1 MKRIFNIFISCTL
14 LISLLGG
21 AGVLTSSCTPE
32 DQPGA
37 EQPSGGDDD
46 GGGKDEPSVPGAPA
60 AFSKFISTIS
70 KGETLKIPLQGEWNL
85 LYKGF
90 KAGDKI
96 TISMVNDPSVT
107 FMLSCTKADDTDGAF
122 FTIPTKFIGGM
133 CKVVAEANGRTT
145 TGTCFVQVVDN
156 GEVEKKSGF
165 TTYGRV
171 VDYEGNP
178 ISGVSVSDGVLV
190 TTTDA
195 NGCYYLRSEKKNLFV
210 FISIPKNYR
219 VATDRA
225 VPQFFQ
231 RFTSTRSSIYEMHNF
246 VLAPEEN
253 TRHRVLVWSDTHLA
267 NRTDDRNQF
276 NKFFKPDIEQQI
288 SKAKSE
294 GVKLYAIGLGD
305 LAWDEFWYKNDY
317 SLKNYRADIADFDL
331 TIFSSP
337 GNHDNDPSIADDF
350 LAAAG
355 FRDNLN
361 PLYYSFNIGDIHYI
375 MMDNTLFSNKGANS
389 NTYNVQDYK
398 EGFTDDQMKWLKADL
413 ANVPKGTTI
422 IFGLHIPW
430 TNRSQPNG
438 SFTYA
443 MPATQR
449 SEVESLLSGYT
460 VHFISGHT
468 HTNYT
473 NIINPKMREHNIAG
487 VCGTWW
493 WTGYYSKNKCRLN
506 GDGSPSGY
514 KIFDINASDVK
525 WRFKVMS
532 RNDSYQFRAYDLR
545 NCLITRDLYCPAKSN
560 NKVSDDFFSQYANGW
575 DKTANTSST
584 KKILINLFDYNTDWD
599 LTVTENG
606 TKLSVT
612 RVDAYDPL
620 HTIFFNM
627 GRMNT
632 NSTSMTFPTGKSAHF
647 FEVSTSSTTSTVI
660 IKATDP
666 FGNVYEETM
675 TRPRK
680 LLDMSKEDK
689 W

>member
-1 MKRIFNIFISCTL
+1 MKRIFKIFMSCAL
-14 LISLLGG
+14 LVTFLGG
-21 AGVLTSSCTPE
+21 AGLITSSCTPE
-32 DQPGA
+32 DQPGE
-37 EQPSGGDDD
+37 EQKDPDDSTEEEETPSA
-46 GGGKDEPSVPGAPA
+46 PGTAS
-60 AFSKFISTIS
+60 AFSKFISMIS
-70 KGETLKIPLQGEWNL
+70 KGETIRIPLEGEWNL

-96 TISMVNDPSVT
+96 TITMVNDASVT
-107 FMLSCTKADDTDGAF
+107 FTLECTSADDVAGAV

-133 CKVVAEANGRTT
+133 CKVVAEAGGRTT
-145 TGTCFVQVVDN
+145 TGTCFVEIVDTA
-156 GEVEKKSGF
+156 EVEKKSGY

-171 VDYEGNP
+171 VDYEAKP
-178 ISGVSVSDGVLV
+178 VAGVAVSDGALV
-190 TTTDA
+190 TTTDSE
-195 NGCYYLRSEKKNLFV
+195 GRYYLRSERKNVFV
-210 FISIPKNYR
+210 FISTPKNYR
-219 VATDRA
+219 VAVDRA

-231 RFTSTRSSIYEMHNF
+231 RFKSTRTSTYEKHNF

-253 TRHRVLVWSDTHLA
+253 VKHRVLVWSDTHLA
-267 NRTDDRNQF
+267 NRTDDANQF
-276 NKFFKPDIEQQI
+276 KKFFKPDIEQQI
-288 SKAKSE
+288 AKAKSE

-317 SLKNYRADIADFDL
+317 SLKDYREDISDFDL

-355 FRDNLN
+355 FRENLN

-375 MMDNTLFSNKGANS
+375 MMDNTLFKNSGATSNN
-389 NTYNVQDYK
+389 YNVQDYT

-413 ANVPKGTTI
+413 ATVPEGTTI

-430 TNRSQPNG
+430 TNRSQANG
-438 SFTYA
+438 NFTYA
-443 MPATQR
+443 MPATFRTQ
-449 SEVESLLSGYT
+449 VESLLSKYT

-473 NIINPKMREHNIAG
+473 NIINSKMREHNIAG

-514 KIFDINASDVK
+514 KIFDINGSDVK
-525 WRFKVMS
+525 WNFKALA
-532 RNDSYQFRAYDLR
+532 RDASYQFRAYDLR
-545 NCLITRDLYCPAKSN
+545 NSLITRELYCPADK
-560 NKVSDDFFSQYANGW
+560 NKNVSDAFFSEYANGW
-575 DKTANTSST
+575 DKSTNTTST
-584 KKILINLFDYNTDWD
+584 KKILINLFDYNDNWKI
-599 LTVTENG
+599 TVTENG
-606 TKLSVT
+606 ANLSVS
-612 RVDAYDPL
+612 RVEAYDPL

-627 GRMNT
+627 GRMNS

-647 FEVSTSSTTSTVI
+647 FEVSTSSATSTVI
-660 IKATDP
+660 IKAEDP
-666 FGNVYEETM
+666 FGRVYEETM

-680 LLDMSKEDK
+680 LYDMSKEDK

>member
-1 MKRIFNIFISCTL
+1 M
-14 LISLLGG
+14 
-21 AGVLTSSCTPE
+21 TSSCTPE
-32 DQPGA
+32 DQPGE
-37 EQPSGGDDD
+37 EQKGPDDSTEEEETPSA
-46 GGGKDEPSVPGAPA
+46 PGTAA
-60 AFSKFISTIS
+60 AFSKFISMIS
-70 KGETLKIPLQGEWNL
+70 KGETIRIPLEGEWNL

-96 TISMVNDPSVT
+96 TITMVNDASVT
-107 FMLSCTKADDTDGAF
+107 FTLECTSADDVAGAV

-133 CKVVAEANGRTT
+133 CKVVAEAGGRTT
-145 TGTCFVQVVDN
+145 TGTCFVEIVATA
-156 GEVEKKSGF
+156 EVEKKSGY

-171 VDYEGNP
+171 VDYEAKP
-178 ISGVSVSDGVLV
+178 VAGVAVSDGALV
-190 TTTDA
+190 TTTDSE
-195 NGCYYLRSEKKNLFV
+195 GRYYLRSERKNVFV

-219 VATDRA
+219 VAIDRA

-231 RFTSTRSSIYEMHNF
+231 RFKSTRISTYEQHNF

-253 TRHRVLVWSDTHLA
+253 VKHRVLVWSDTHLA
-267 NRTDDRNQF
+267 NRTDDANQF
-276 NKFFKPDIEQQI
+276 KKFFKPDIEQQI
-288 SKAKSE
+288 AKAKSE

-317 SLKNYRADIADFDL
+317 SLKDYREDISDFDL

-355 FRDNLN
+355 FRENLN

-375 MMDNTLFSNKGANS
+375 MMDNTLFKNSGATSNN
-389 NTYNVQDYK
+389 YNVQDYT

-413 ANVPKGTTI
+413 ATVPEGTTI

-430 TNRSQPNG
+430 TNRSQANG
-438 SFTYA
+438 NFTYA
-443 MPATQR
+443 MPATFRAQ
-449 SEVESLLSGYT
+449 VESLLSKYT

-473 NIINPKMREHNIAG
+473 NIINSKMREHNIAG

-514 KIFDINASDVK
+514 KIFDINGSDVK
-525 WRFKVMS
+525 WNFKALA
-532 RNDSYQFRAYDLR
+532 RDASYQFRAYDLR
-545 NCLITRDLYCPAKSN
+545 NSLITRELYCPADK
-560 NKVSDDFFSQYANGW
+560 NKNVSDAFFSEYANGW
-575 DKTANTSST
+575 DKSTNTTST
-584 KKILINLFDYNTDWD
+584 KKILINLFDYNDNWKI
-599 LTVTENG
+599 TVTENG
-606 TKLSVT
+606 ANLSVS
-612 RVDAYDPL
+612 RVEAYDPL

-627 GRMNT
+627 GRMNS
-632 NSTSMTFPTGKSAHF
+632 NSTSMTFPTGKSANF
-647 FEVSTSSTTSTVI
+647 FEVSTSSATSTVI
-660 IKATDP
+660 IKAEDP
-666 FGNVYEETM
+666 FGRVYEETM

-680 LLDMSKEDK
+680 LYDMSKEDK

>member
-1 MKRIFNIFISCTL
+1 M
-14 LISLLGG
+14 
-21 AGVLTSSCTPE
+21 TSSCTPE
-32 DQPGA
+32 DQPGE
-37 EQPSGGDDD
+37 EQKGPDGSTEEEETPSA
-46 GGGKDEPSVPGAPA
+46 PGTAA
-60 AFSKFISTIS
+60 AFSKFISMIS
-70 KGETLKIPLQGEWNL
+70 KGETIQIPLEGEWNL

-96 TISMVNDPSVT
+96 TITMVNDASVT
-107 FMLSCTKADDTDGAF
+107 FTLECTSADDVAGAV

-133 CKVVAEANGRTT
+133 CKVVAEAGGRTT
-145 TGTCFVQVVDN
+145 TGTCFVEIVDTA
-156 GEVEKKSGF
+156 EVEKKSGY

-171 VDYEGNP
+171 VDYEAKP
-178 ISGVSVSDGVLV
+178 VAGVAVSDGALV
-190 TTTDA
+190 TTTDSE
-195 NGCYYLRSEKKNLFV
+195 GRYYLRSERKNVFV

-219 VATDRA
+219 VAIDRA

-231 RFTSTRSSIYEMHNF
+231 RFKSTRTSTYEQHNF

-253 TRHRVLVWSDTHLA
+253 VKHRVLVWSDTHLA
-267 NRTDDRNQF
+267 NRTDDANQF
-276 NKFFKPDIEQQI
+276 KKFFKPDIEQQI
-288 SKAKSE
+288 AKAKSE

-317 SLKNYRADIADFDL
+317 SLKDYREDISDFDL

-355 FRDNLN
+355 FRENLN

-375 MMDNTLFSNKGANS
+375 MMDNTLFKNSGATSNN
-389 NTYNVQDYK
+389 YNVQDYT

-413 ANVPKGTTI
+413 ATVPEGTTI

-430 TNRSQPNG
+430 TNRSQVNG
-438 SFTYA
+438 NFTYA
-443 MPATQR
+443 MPATFRTQ
-449 SEVESLLSGYT
+449 VESLLSKYT

-473 NIINPKMREHNIAG
+473 NIINSKMREHNIAG

-514 KIFDINASDVK
+514 KIFDINGSDVK
-525 WRFKVMS
+525 WNFKALA
-532 RNDSYQFRAYDLR
+532 RDASYQFRAYDLR
-545 NCLITRDLYCPAKSN
+545 NSLITRELYCPA
-560 NKVSDDFFSQYANGW
+560 NKNTNVSDAFFSQYANGW
-575 DKTANTSST
+575 DKSVNTTST
-584 KKILINLFDYNTDWD
+584 KKILINLFDYNDNWKI
-599 LTVTENG
+599 TVTENG
-606 TKLSVT
+606 ANLSVS
-612 RVDAYDPL
+612 RVEAYDPL

-627 GRMNT
+627 GRMNS

-647 FEVSTSSTTSTVI
+647 FEVSTSSATSTVI
-660 IKATDP
+660 IKAEDP
-666 FGNVYEETM
+666 FGRVYEETM

-680 LLDMSKEDK
+680 LYDMSKEDK

>member
-1 MKRIFNIFISCTL
+1 MKRIFKTFISLTL
-14 LISLLGG
+14 LIFFLGG
-21 AGVLTSSCTPE
+21 AGLLSSCTPE
-32 DQPGA
+32 DQPGE
-37 EQPSGGDDD
+37 EQKDPDD
-46 GGGKDEPSVPGAPA
+46 GTEEEEAPSAPGTVA
-60 AFSKFISTIS
+60 AFSKFISLIS
-70 KGETLKIPLQGEWNL
+70 KGETIQIPLEGDWNL

-90 KAGDKI
+90 KVGDKI
-96 TISMVNDPSVT
+96 TITMVNDASVT
-107 FMLSCTKADDTDGAF
+107 FTLECTSADDVAGAV

-133 CKVVAEANGRTT
+133 CKVVAEAGGRTT
-145 TGTCFVQVVDN
+145 TGTCFVEIVDN
-156 GEVEKKSGF
+156 AEVERKSGY

-171 VDYEGNP
+171 VDYEAKP
-178 ISGVSVSDGVLV
+178 VAGVAVSDGVLV

-195 NGCYYLRSEKKNLFV
+195 EGRYYLRSERKNVFV

-219 VATDRA
+219 VAIDRA

-231 RFTSTRSSIYEMHNF
+231 RFKSTRTSTYEQHNF

-267 NRTDDRNQF
+267 NRTDDANQF
-276 NKFFKPDIEQQI
+276 KKFFKPDIEQQI
-288 SKAKSE
+288 AKAKSE
-294 GVKLYAIGLGD
+294 GVKLYAVGLGD
-305 LAWDEFWYKNDY
+305 LAWDEYWYKNDY
-317 SLKNYRADIADFDL
+317 SLKDYREDISDFDL

-375 MMDNTLFSNKGANS
+375 MMDNTLFKNSGASSNS
-389 NTYNVQDYK
+389 YNVQDYT

-413 ANVPKGTTI
+413 ATVPEGTTI

-430 TNRSQPNG
+430 TNRSQANG
-438 SFTYA
+438 NFTYA
-443 MPATQR
+443 MPATFRTQ
-449 SEVESLLSGYT
+449 VESMLSKYT

-473 NIINPKMREHNIAG
+473 NIINSKMMEHNIAG

-514 KIFDINASDVK
+514 KVFDINGSDVK
-525 WRFKVMS
+525 WQFKVMS
-532 RNDSYQFRAYDLR
+532 RDESYQFRAYDLR
-545 NCLITRDLYCPAKSN
+545 NCLITRDLYCPAATDS
-560 NKVSDDFFSQYANGW
+560 KVTDDFFSQYANGW
-575 DKTANTSST
+575 DKSANTSST
-584 KKILINLFDYNTDWD
+584 RKILINLFDYNSDWD

-606 TKLSVT
+606 TNLSVT
-612 RVDAYDPL
+612 RVEAYDPL
-620 HTIFFNM
+620 HTVFFNM

-647 FEVSTSSTTSTVI
+647 FEVSTSSATSTVM
-660 IKATDP
+660 IKAVDP
-666 FGNVYEETM
+666 FGRVYEETM

-680 LLDMSKEDK
+680 LIDMSKEDK

>member
-1 MKRIFNIFISCTL
+1 MKRIFKIFMSCAL
-14 LISLLGG
+14 LVTFLGG
-21 AGVLTSSCTPE
+21 AGLITSSCTPE
-32 DQPGA
+32 DQPGE
-37 EQPSGGDDD
+37 EQKGPDDSTEEEGTPSA
-46 GGGKDEPSVPGAPA
+46 PGTAA
-60 AFSKFISTIS
+60 AFSKFISMIS
-70 KGETLKIPLQGEWNL
+70 KGETIQIPLEGEWNL

-96 TISMVNDPSVT
+96 TITMVNDASVT
-107 FMLSCTKADDTDGAF
+107 FTLECTSADDVAGAV

-133 CKVVAEANGRTT
+133 CKVVAEAGGRTT
-145 TGTCFVQVVDN
+145 TGTCFVEIVDTA
-156 GEVEKKSGF
+156 EVEKKSGY

-171 VDYEGNP
+171 VDYEAKP
-178 ISGVSVSDGVLV
+178 VAGVAVSDGALV
-190 TTTDA
+190 TTTDSE
-195 NGCYYLRSEKKNLFV
+195 GRYYLRSERKNVFV

-219 VATDRA
+219 VAIDRA

-231 RFTSTRSSIYEMHNF
+231 RFKSTRTSTYEQHNF

-253 TRHRVLVWSDTHLA
+253 VKHRVLVWSDTHLA
-267 NRTDDRNQF
+267 NRTDDANQF
-276 NKFFKPDIEQQI
+276 KKFFKPDIEQQI
-288 SKAKSE
+288 AKAKSE

-305 LAWDEFWYKNDY
+305 LAWDEYWYKNDY
-317 SLKNYRADIADFDL
+317 SLKDYREDISDFDL

-355 FRDNLN
+355 FRENLN

-375 MMDNTLFSNKGANS
+375 MMDNTLFKNSGATSNN
-389 NTYNVQDYK
+389 YNVQDYT
-398 EGFTDDQMKWLKADL
+398 EGFTDDQMKWLKGDL
-413 ANVPKGTTI
+413 ATVPEGTTI

-430 TNRSQPNG
+430 TNRSQSTG
-438 SFTYA
+438 KFTYA
-443 MPATQR
+443 MPATYR
-449 SEVESLLSGYT
+449 SEVESLLSKFT

-473 NIINPKMREHNIAG
+473 NIMNSKMMEHNIAG

-514 KIFDINASDVK
+514 KIFDINGSDVK
-525 WRFKVMS
+525 WNFKALA
-532 RNDSYQFRAYDLR
+532 RDASYQFRAYDLR
-545 NCLITRDLYCPAKSN
+545 NSLITRELYCPA
-560 NKVSDDFFSQYANGW
+560 NKNTNVSDAFFSQYANGW
-575 DKTANTSST
+575 DKSANTSST
-584 KKILINLFDYNTDWD
+584 RKILINLFDYNDNWKI
-599 LTVTENG
+599 TVTENG
-606 TKLSVT
+606 ANLSVS
-612 RVDAYDPL
+612 RVEAYDPL

-627 GRMNT
+627 GRMNS

-647 FEVSTSSTTSTVI
+647 FEVSTSSATSTVI
-660 IKATDP
+660 IKAEDP
-666 FGNVYEETM
+666 FGRVYEETM

-680 LLDMSKEDK
+680 LYDMSKEDK

>member
-1 MKRIFNIFISCTL
+1 M
-14 LISLLGG
+14 
-21 AGVLTSSCTPE
+21 TSSCTPE
-32 DQPGA
+32 DQPGE
-37 EQPSGGDDD
+37 EQKGPDESTEEETPSA
-46 GGGKDEPSVPGAPA
+46 PGTAA
-60 AFSKFISTIS
+60 AFSKFISMIS
-70 KGETLKIPLQGEWNL
+70 KGETIRIPLEGEWNL

-96 TISMVNDPSVT
+96 TITMVNDASVT
-107 FMLSCTKADDTDGAF
+107 FTLECTSADDVAGAV

-133 CKVVAEANGRTT
+133 CKVVAEAGGRTT
-145 TGTCFVQVVDN
+145 TGTCFVEIVDTA
-156 GEVEKKSGF
+156 EVEKKSGY

-171 VDYEGNP
+171 VDYEAKP
-178 ISGVSVSDGVLV
+178 VAGVAVSDGALV
-190 TTTDA
+190 TTTDSE
-195 NGCYYLRSEKKNLFV
+195 GRYYLRSERKNVFV

-219 VATDRA
+219 VAIDRA

-231 RFTSTRSSIYEMHNF
+231 RFKSTRISTYEQHNF

-253 TRHRVLVWSDTHLA
+253 VKHRVLVWSDTHLA
-267 NRTDDRNQF
+267 NRTDDANQF
-276 NKFFKPDIEQQI
+276 KKFFKPDIEQQI
-288 SKAKSE
+288 AKAKSE

-317 SLKNYRADIADFDL
+317 SLKDYREDISDFDL

-355 FRDNLN
+355 FRENLN

-375 MMDNTLFSNKGANS
+375 MMDNTLFKNSGATSNN
-389 NTYNVQDYK
+389 YNVQDYT

-413 ANVPKGTTI
+413 ATVPEGTTI

-430 TNRSQPNG
+430 TNRSQANG
-438 SFTYA
+438 NFTYA
-443 MPATQR
+443 MPATFRTQ
-449 SEVESLLSGYT
+449 VESLLSKYT

-473 NIINPKMREHNIAG
+473 NIINSKMREHNIAG

-514 KIFDINASDVK
+514 KIFDINGSDVK
-525 WRFKVMS
+525 WNFKALA
-532 RNDSYQFRAYDLR
+532 RDASYQFRAYDLR
-545 NCLITRDLYCPAKSN
+545 NSLITRELYCPADK
-560 NKVSDDFFSQYANGW
+560 NKNVSDAFFSEYANGW
-575 DKTANTSST
+575 DKSTNTTST
-584 KKILINLFDYNTDWD
+584 KKILINLFDYNDNWKI
-599 LTVTENG
+599 TVTENG
-606 TKLSVT
+606 ANLSVS
-612 RVDAYDPL
+612 RVEAYDPL

-627 GRMNT
+627 GRMNS

-647 FEVSTSSTTSTVI
+647 FEVSTSSATSTVI
-660 IKATDP
+660 IKAEDP
-666 FGNVYEETM
+666 FGRVYEETM

-680 LLDMSKEDK
+680 LYDMSKEDK

>member
-1 MKRIFNIFISCTL
+1 M
-14 LISLLGG
+14 
-21 AGVLTSSCTPE
+21 TSSCTPE
-32 DQPGA
+32 DQPGE
-37 EQPSGGDDD
+37 EQKGPDGSTEEEETPSA
-46 GGGKDEPSVPGAPA
+46 PGTAA
-60 AFSKFISTIS
+60 AFSKFISMIS
-70 KGETLKIPLQGEWNL
+70 KGETIQIPLEGEWNL

-96 TISMVNDPSVT
+96 TITMVNDASVT
-107 FMLSCTKADDTDGAF
+107 FTLECTSADDVAGAV

-133 CKVVAEANGRTT
+133 CKVVAEAGGRTT
-145 TGTCFVQVVDN
+145 TGTCFVEIVDTA
-156 GEVEKKSGF
+156 EVEKKSGY

-171 VDYEGNP
+171 VDYEAKP
-178 ISGVSVSDGVLV
+178 VAGVAVSDGALV
-190 TTTDA
+190 TTTDSE
-195 NGCYYLRSEKKNLFV
+195 GRYYLRSERKNVFV

-219 VATDRA
+219 VAIDRA

-231 RFTSTRSSIYEMHNF
+231 RFKSTRTSTYEQHNF

-253 TRHRVLVWSDTHLA
+253 VKHRVLVWSDTHLA
-267 NRTDDRNQF
+267 NRTDDANQF
-276 NKFFKPDIEQQI
+276 KKFFKPDIEQQI
-288 SKAKSE
+288 AKAKSE

-317 SLKNYRADIADFDL
+317 SLKDYREDISDFDL

-355 FRDNLN
+355 FRENLN

-375 MMDNTLFSNKGANS
+375 MMDNTLFKNSGATSNN
-389 NTYNVQDYK
+389 YNVQDYT
-398 EGFTDDQMKWLKADL
+398 EGFTDDQMKWLKGDL
-413 ANVPKGTTI
+413 ATVPEGTTI

-430 TNRSQPNG
+430 TNRSQSTG
-438 SFTYA
+438 KFTYA
-443 MPATQR
+443 MPATYR
-449 SEVESLLSGYT
+449 SEVESLLSKFT

-473 NIINPKMREHNIAG
+473 NIINSKMREHNIAG

-514 KIFDINASDVK
+514 KIFDIDGSDVK
-525 WRFKVMS
+525 WNFKALA
-532 RNDSYQFRAYDLR
+532 RDASYQFRAYDLR
-545 NCLITRDLYCPAKSN
+545 NSLITRELYCPA
-560 NKVSDDFFSQYANGW
+560 NKNTNVSDAFFSQYANGW
-575 DKTANTSST
+575 DKSVNTTST
-584 KKILINLFDYNTDWD
+584 KKILINLFDYNDNWKI
-599 LTVTENG
+599 TVTENG
-606 TKLSVT
+606 ANLSVS
-612 RVDAYDPL
+612 RVEAYDPL

-627 GRMNT
+627 GRMNS

-647 FEVSTSSTTSTVI
+647 FEVSTSSATSTVI
-660 IKATDP
+660 IKAEDP
-666 FGNVYEETM
+666 FGRVYEETM

-680 LLDMSKEDK
+680 LYDMSKEDK

>member
-1 MKRIFNIFISCTL
+1 MKRIFKIFMSCAL
-14 LISLLGG
+14 LVTLLGG
-21 AGVLTSSCTPE
+21 AGLITSSCTPE
-32 DQPGA
+32 DQPGE
-37 EQPSGGDDD
+37 EQKGPDGSTEEEETPSA
-46 GGGKDEPSVPGAPA
+46 PGTAA
-60 AFSKFISTIS
+60 AFSKFISMIS
-70 KGETLKIPLQGEWNL
+70 KGETIQIPLEGEWNL

-96 TISMVNDPSVT
+96 TITMVNDASVT
-107 FMLSCTKADDTDGAF
+107 FTLECTSADDVAGAV

-133 CKVVAEANGRTT
+133 CQVVAEAGGRTT
-145 TGTCFVQVVDN
+145 TGTCFVEIVDTA
-156 GEVEKKSGF
+156 EVEKKSGY

-171 VDYEGNP
+171 VDYEAKP
-178 ISGVSVSDGVLV
+178 VAGVAVSDGALV
-190 TTTDA
+190 TTTDSE
-195 NGCYYLRSEKKNLFV
+195 GRYYLRSERKNVFV

-219 VATDRA
+219 VAIDRA

-231 RFTSTRSSIYEMHNF
+231 RFKSTRISTYEQHNF

-253 TRHRVLVWSDTHLA
+253 VKHRVLVWSDTHLA
-267 NRTDDRNQF
+267 NRTDDANQF
-276 NKFFKPDIEQQI
+276 KKFFKPDIEQQI
-288 SKAKSE
+288 AKAKSE

-317 SLKNYRADIADFDL
+317 SLKDYREDISDFDL

-355 FRDNLN
+355 FRENLN

-375 MMDNTLFSNKGANS
+375 MMDNTLFKNSGATSNN
-389 NTYNVQDYK
+389 YNVQDYT
-398 EGFTDDQMKWLKADL
+398 EGFTDDQMKWLKGDL
-413 ANVPKGTTI
+413 ATVPEGTTI

-430 TNRSQPNG
+430 TNRSQSTG
-438 SFTYA
+438 KFTYA
-443 MPATQR
+443 MPATYR
-449 SEVESLLSGYT
+449 SEVESLLSKFT

-473 NIINPKMREHNIAG
+473 NIINSKMREHNIAG

-514 KIFDINASDVK
+514 KIFDINGSDVK
-525 WRFKVMS
+525 WNFKALA
-532 RNDSYQFRAYDLR
+532 RDASYQFRAYDLR
-545 NCLITRDLYCPAKSN
+545 NSLITRELYCPA
-560 NKVSDDFFSQYANGW
+560 NKNTNVSDAFFSQYANGW
-575 DKTANTSST
+575 DKSVNTTST
-584 KKILINLFDYNTDWD
+584 KKILINLFDYNDNWKI
-599 LTVTENG
+599 TVTENG
-606 TKLSVT
+606 ANLSVS
-612 RVDAYDPL
+612 RVEAYDPL

-627 GRMNT
+627 GRMNS

-647 FEVSTSSTTSTVI
+647 FEVSTSSATSTVI
-660 IKATDP
+660 IKAEDP
-666 FGNVYEETM
+666 FGRVYEETM

-680 LLDMSKEDK
+680 LYDMSKEDK

>member
-1 MKRIFNIFISCTL
+1 MSCAL
-14 LISLLGG
+14 LVTLLGG
-21 AGVLTSSCTPE
+21 AGLITSSCTPE
-32 DQPGA
+32 DQPGE
-37 EQPSGGDDD
+37 EQKGPDDSTEEEETPSA
-46 GGGKDEPSVPGAPA
+46 PGTAA
-60 AFSKFISTIS
+60 AFSKFISMIS
-70 KGETLKIPLQGEWNL
+70 KGETIQIPLEGEWNL

-96 TISMVNDPSVT
+96 TITMVNDASVT
-107 FMLSCTKADDTDGAF
+107 FTLECTSADDVAGAV

-133 CKVVAEANGRTT
+133 CKVVAEAGGRTT
-145 TGTCFVQVVDN
+145 TGTCFVEIVDTA
-156 GEVEKKSGF
+156 EVEKKSGY

-171 VDYEGNP
+171 VDYEAKP
-178 ISGVSVSDGVLV
+178 VAGVAVSDGALV
-190 TTTDA
+190 TTTDSE
-195 NGCYYLRSEKKNLFV
+195 GRYYLRSERKNVFV

-219 VATDRA
+219 VAIDRA

-231 RFTSTRSSIYEMHNF
+231 RFKSTRISTYEQHNF

-253 TRHRVLVWSDTHLA
+253 VKHRVLVWSDTHLA
-267 NRTDDRNQF
+267 NRTDDANQF
-276 NKFFKPDIEQQI
+276 KKFFKPDIEQQI
-288 SKAKSE
+288 AKAKSE

-317 SLKNYRADIADFDL
+317 SLKDYREDISDFDL

-355 FRDNLN
+355 FRENLN

-375 MMDNTLFSNKGANS
+375 MMDNTLFKNSGATSNN
-389 NTYNVQDYK
+389 YNVQDYT

-413 ANVPKGTTI
+413 ATVPEGTTI

-430 TNRSQPNG
+430 TNRSQANG
-438 SFTYA
+438 NFTYA
-443 MPATQR
+443 MPATFRAQ
-449 SEVESLLSGYT
+449 VESLLSKYT

-473 NIINPKMREHNIAG
+473 NIINSKMREHNIAG

-514 KIFDINASDVK
+514 KIFDINGSDVK
-525 WRFKVMS
+525 WNFKALA
-532 RNDSYQFRAYDLR
+532 RDASYQFRAYDLR
-545 NCLITRDLYCPAKSN
+545 NSLITRELYCPADK
-560 NKVSDDFFSQYANGW
+560 NKNVSDAFFSEYANGW
-575 DKTANTSST
+575 DKSTNTTST
-584 KKILINLFDYNTDWD
+584 KKILINLFDYNDNWKI
-599 LTVTENG
+599 TVTENG
-606 TKLSVT
+606 ANLSVS
-612 RVDAYDPL
+612 RVEAYDPL

-627 GRMNT
+627 GRMNS

-647 FEVSTSSTTSTVI
+647 FEVSTSSATSTVI
-660 IKATDP
+660 IKAEDP
-666 FGNVYEETM
+666 FGRVYEETM

-680 LLDMSKEDK
+680 LYDMSKEDK

>member
-1 MKRIFNIFISCTL
+1 MKRIFKIFMSCAL
-14 LISLLGG
+14 LVTLLGG
-21 AGVLTSSCTPE
+21 AGLITSSCTPE
-32 DQPGA
+32 DQPGE
-37 EQPSGGDDD
+37 EQKGPDGSTEEEETPSA
-46 GGGKDEPSVPGAPA
+46 PGTAA
-60 AFSKFISTIS
+60 AFSKFISMIS
-70 KGETLKIPLQGEWNL
+70 KGETIQIPLEGEWNL

-96 TISMVNDPSVT
+96 TITMVNDASVT
-107 FMLSCTKADDTDGAF
+107 FTLECTSADDVAGAV

-133 CKVVAEANGRTT
+133 CKVVAEAGGRTT
-145 TGTCFVQVVDN
+145 TGTCFVEIVDTA
-156 GEVEKKSGF
+156 EVEKKSGY

-171 VDYEGNP
+171 VDYEAKP
-178 ISGVSVSDGVLV
+178 VAGVAVSDGALV
-190 TTTDA
+190 TTTDSE
-195 NGCYYLRSEKKNLFV
+195 GRYYLRSERKNVFV

-219 VATDRA
+219 VAIDRA

-231 RFTSTRSSIYEMHNF
+231 RFKSTRTSTYEQHNF

-253 TRHRVLVWSDTHLA
+253 VKHRVLVWSDTHLA
-267 NRTDDRNQF
+267 NRTDDANQF
-276 NKFFKPDIEQQI
+276 KKFFKPDIEQQI
-288 SKAKSE
+288 AKAKSE

-317 SLKNYRADIADFDL
+317 SLKDYREDISDFDL

-355 FRDNLN
+355 FRENLN

-375 MMDNTLFSNKGANS
+375 MMDNTLFKNSGATSNN
-389 NTYNVQDYK
+389 YNVQDYT
-398 EGFTDDQMKWLKADL
+398 EGFTDDQMKWLKGDL
-413 ANVPKGTTI
+413 ATVPEGTTI

-430 TNRSQPNG
+430 TNRSQSTG
-438 SFTYA
+438 KFTYA
-443 MPATQR
+443 MPATYR
-449 SEVESLLSGYT
+449 SEVESLLSKFT

-473 NIINPKMREHNIAG
+473 NIINSKMREHNIAG

-514 KIFDINASDVK
+514 KIFDIDGSDVK
-525 WRFKVMS
+525 WNFKALA
-532 RNDSYQFRAYDLR
+532 RDASYQFRAYDLR
-545 NCLITRDLYCPAKSN
+545 NSLITRELYCPA
-560 NKVSDDFFSQYANGW
+560 NKNTNVSDAFFSQYANGW
-575 DKTANTSST
+575 DKSVNTTST
-584 KKILINLFDYNTDWD
+584 KKILINLFDYNDNWKI
-599 LTVTENG
+599 TVTENG
-606 TKLSVT
+606 ANLSVS
-612 RVDAYDPL
+612 RVEAYDPL

-627 GRMNT
+627 GRMNS

-647 FEVSTSSTTSTVI
+647 FEVSTSSATSTVI
-660 IKATDP
+660 IKAEDP
-666 FGNVYEETM
+666 FGRVYEETM

-680 LLDMSKEDK
+680 LYDMSKEDK

>member
-1 MKRIFNIFISCTL
+1 MTTSCTL
-14 LISLLGG
+14 EDKPGDEQ
-21 AGVLTSSCTPE
+21 TDDQDNTDTDETPS
-32 DQPGA
+32 A
-37 EQPSGGDDD
+37 
-46 GGGKDEPSVPGAPA
+46 PGAPA
-60 AFSKFISTIS
+60 AFSKFISVIS
-70 KGETLKIPLQGEWNL
+70 KGEKLQIPLEGEWNL
-85 LYKGF
+85 FYKGF

-96 TISMVNDPSVT
+96 TITMVNDASAT
-107 FMLSCTKADDTDGAF
+107 FTLECTSADDVAGAV

-133 CKVVAEANGRTT
+133 CKVVAEAGGRTT
-145 TGTCFVQVVDN
+145 TGTCFVEIVDTA
-156 GEVEKKSGF
+156 EVEKKSGY

-171 VDYEGNP
+171 VDYEAKP
-178 ISGVSVSDGVLV
+178 VAGVAVSDGALV
-190 TTTDA
+190 TTTDSE
-195 NGCYYLRSEKKNLFV
+195 GRYYLRSERKNVFV

-219 VATDRA
+219 VAIDRA

-231 RFTSTRSSIYEMHNF
+231 RFKSTRTSTYEQHNF

-253 TRHRVLVWSDTHLA
+253 VKHRVLVWSDTHLA
-267 NRTDDRNQF
+267 NRTDDANQF
-276 NKFFKPDIEQQI
+276 KKFFKPDIEQQI
-288 SKAKSE
+288 AKAKSE

-317 SLKNYRADIADFDL
+317 SLKDYREDISDFDL

-355 FRDNLN
+355 FRENLN

-375 MMDNTLFSNKGANS
+375 MMDNTLFKNSGATSNN
-389 NTYNVQDYK
+389 YNVQDYT
-398 EGFTDDQMKWLKADL
+398 EGFTDDQMKWLKGDL
-413 ANVPKGTTI
+413 ATVPEGTTI

-430 TNRSQPNG
+430 TNRSQSTG
-438 SFTYA
+438 KFTYA
-443 MPATQR
+443 MPATYR
-449 SEVESLLSGYT
+449 SEVESLLSKFT

-473 NIINPKMREHNIAG
+473 NIINSKMREHNIAG

-514 KIFDINASDVK
+514 KIFDIDGSDVK
-525 WRFKVMS
+525 WNFKALA
-532 RNDSYQFRAYDLR
+532 RDASYQFRAYDLR
-545 NCLITRDLYCPAKSN
+545 NSLITRELYCPA
-560 NKVSDDFFSQYANGW
+560 NKNTNVSDAFFSQYANGW
-575 DKTANTSST
+575 DKSVNTTST
-584 KKILINLFDYNTDWD
+584 KKILINLFDYNDNWKI
-599 LTVTENG
+599 TVTENG
-606 TKLSVT
+606 ANLSVS
-612 RVDAYDPL
+612 RVEAYDPL

-627 GRMNT
+627 GRMNS

-647 FEVSTSSTTSTVI
+647 FEVSTSSATSTVI
-660 IKATDP
+660 IKAEDP
-666 FGNVYEETM
+666 FGRVYEETM

-680 LLDMSKEDK
+680 LYDMSKEDK

>member
-1 MKRIFNIFISCTL
+1 MSCAL
-14 LISLLGG
+14 LVTLLGG
-21 AGVLTSSCTPE
+21 AGLVTSSCTPE
-32 DQPGA
+32 DQPGE
-37 EQPSGGDDD
+37 EQKDPDDSTEEEETPSA
-46 GGGKDEPSVPGAPA
+46 PGTAS
-60 AFSKFISTIS
+60 AFSKFISMIS
-70 KGETLKIPLQGEWNL
+70 KGETIQIPLEGEWNL

-96 TISMVNDPSVT
+96 TITMVNDASVT
-107 FMLSCTKADDTDGAF
+107 FTLECTSADDVAGAV

-133 CKVVAEANGRTT
+133 CKVVAEAGGRTT
-145 TGTCFVQVVDN
+145 TGTCFVEIVDTA
-156 GEVEKKSGF
+156 EVEKKSGY

-171 VDYEGNP
+171 VDYEAKP
-178 ISGVSVSDGVLV
+178 VAGVAVSDGALV
-190 TTTDA
+190 TTTDSE
-195 NGCYYLRSEKKNLFV
+195 GRYYLRSERKNVFV

-219 VATDRA
+219 VAIDRA

-231 RFTSTRSSIYEMHNF
+231 RFKSTRISTYEQHNF

-253 TRHRVLVWSDTHLA
+253 VKHRVLVWSDTHLA
-267 NRTDDRNQF
+267 NRTDDANQF
-276 NKFFKPDIEQQI
+276 KKFFKPDIEQQI
-288 SKAKSE
+288 AKAKSE

-317 SLKNYRADIADFDL
+317 SLKDYREDISDFDL

-355 FRDNLN
+355 FRENLN

-375 MMDNTLFSNKGANS
+375 MMDNTLFKNSGATSNN
-389 NTYNVQDYK
+389 YNVQDYT

-413 ANVPKGTTI
+413 ATVPEGTTI

-430 TNRSQPNG
+430 TNRSQANG
-438 SFTYA
+438 NFTYA
-443 MPATQR
+443 MPATFRAQ
-449 SEVESLLSGYT
+449 VESLLSKYT

-473 NIINPKMREHNIAG
+473 NIINSKMREHNIAG

-514 KIFDINASDVK
+514 KIFDINGSDVK
-525 WRFKVMS
+525 WNFKALA
-532 RNDSYQFRAYDLR
+532 RDASYQFRAYDLR
-545 NCLITRDLYCPAKSN
+545 NSLITRELYCPADK
-560 NKVSDDFFSQYANGW
+560 NKNVSDAFFSEYANGW
-575 DKTANTSST
+575 DKSTNTTST
-584 KKILINLFDYNTDWD
+584 KKILINLFDYNDNWKI
-599 LTVTENG
+599 TVTENG
-606 TKLSVT
+606 ANLSVS
-612 RVDAYDPL
+612 RVEAYDPL

-627 GRMNT
+627 GRMNS

-647 FEVSTSSTTSTVI
+647 FEVSTSSATSTVI
-660 IKATDP
+660 IKAEDP
-666 FGNVYEETM
+666 FGRVYEETM

-680 LLDMSKEDK
+680 IYDMSKEDK

>member
-1 MKRIFNIFISCTL
+1 M
-14 LISLLGG
+14 
-21 AGVLTSSCTPE
+21 TSSCTPE
-32 DQPGA
+32 DQPGE
-37 EQPSGGDDD
+37 EQKGPDDSTEEEETPSA
-46 GGGKDEPSVPGAPA
+46 PGTAA
-60 AFSKFISTIS
+60 AFSKFISMIS
-70 KGETLKIPLQGEWNL
+70 KGETIQIPLEGEWNL

-96 TISMVNDPSVT
+96 TITMVNDASVT
-107 FMLSCTKADDTDGAF
+107 FTLECTSADDVAGAV

-133 CKVVAEANGRTT
+133 CKVVAEAGGRTT
-145 TGTCFVQVVDN
+145 TGTCFVEIVDTA
-156 GEVEKKSGF
+156 EVEKKSGY

-171 VDYEGNP
+171 VDYEAKP
-178 ISGVSVSDGVLV
+178 VAGVAVSDGALV
-190 TTTDA
+190 TTTDSE
-195 NGCYYLRSEKKNLFV
+195 GRYYLRSERKNVFV

-219 VATDRA
+219 VAIDRA

-231 RFTSTRSSIYEMHNF
+231 RFKSTRISTYEQHNF

-253 TRHRVLVWSDTHLA
+253 VKHRVLVWSDTHLA
-267 NRTDDRNQF
+267 NRTDDANQF
-276 NKFFKPDIEQQI
+276 KKFFKPDIEQQI
-288 SKAKSE
+288 AKAKSE

-317 SLKNYRADIADFDL
+317 SLKDYREDISDFDL

-355 FRDNLN
+355 FRENLN

-375 MMDNTLFSNKGANS
+375 MMDNTLFKNSGATSNN
-389 NTYNVQDYK
+389 YNVQDYT

-413 ANVPKGTTI
+413 ATVPEGTTI

-430 TNRSQPNG
+430 TNRSQANG
-438 SFTYA
+438 NFTYA
-443 MPATQR
+443 MPATFRTQ
-449 SEVESLLSGYT
+449 VESLLSKYT

-473 NIINPKMREHNIAG
+473 NIINSKMREHNIAG

-514 KIFDINASDVK
+514 KIFDINGSDVK
-525 WRFKVMS
+525 WNFKALA
-532 RNDSYQFRAYDLR
+532 RDASYQFRAYDLR
-545 NCLITRDLYCPAKSN
+545 NSLITRELYCPADK
-560 NKVSDDFFSQYANGW
+560 NKNVSDAFFSEYANGW
-575 DKTANTSST
+575 DKSTNTTST
-584 KKILINLFDYNTDWD
+584 KKILINLFDYNDNWKI
-599 LTVTENG
+599 TVTENG
-606 TKLSVT
+606 ANLSVS
-612 RVDAYDPL
+612 RVEAYDPL

-627 GRMNT
+627 GRMNS

-647 FEVSTSSTTSTVI
+647 FEVSTSSATSTVI
-660 IKATDP
+660 IKAEDP
-666 FGNVYEETM
+666 FGRVYEETM

-680 LLDMSKEDK
+680 LYDMSKEDK

>member
-1 MKRIFNIFISCTL
+1 MKRIFKIFMSCAL
-14 LISLLGG
+14 LVTFLGG
-21 AGVLTSSCTPE
+21 AGLITSSCTPE
-32 DQPGA
+32 DQPGE
-37 EQPSGGDDD
+37 EQKGPDDSTEEEETPSA
-46 GGGKDEPSVPGAPA
+46 PGTA
-60 AFSKFISTIS
+60 AVFSKFISMIS
-70 KGETLKIPLQGEWNL
+70 KGETIQIPLEGEWNL

-96 TISMVNDPSVT
+96 TITMVNDASVT
-107 FMLSCTKADDTDGAF
+107 FTLECTGADDVAGAV

-133 CKVVAEANGRTT
+133 CKVVAEAGGRTT
-145 TGTCFVQVVDN
+145 TGTCFVEIVDTA
-156 GEVEKKSGF
+156 EVEKKSGY

-171 VDYEGNP
+171 VDYEAKP
-178 ISGVSVSDGVLV
+178 VAGVAVSDGALV
-190 TTTDA
+190 TTTDSE
-195 NGCYYLRSEKKNLFV
+195 GRYYLRSERKNVFV

-219 VATDRA
+219 VAIDRA

-231 RFTSTRSSIYEMHNF
+231 RFKSTRTSTYEQHNF

-253 TRHRVLVWSDTHLA
+253 VKHRVLVWSDTHLA
-267 NRTDDRNQF
+267 NRTDDANQF

-288 SKAKSE
+288 AKAKSE

-305 LAWDEFWYKNDY
+305 LAWDEYWYKNDY
-317 SLKNYRADIADFDL
+317 SLKDYREDISDFDL

-355 FRDNLN
+355 FRENLN
-361 PLYYSFNIGDIHYI
+361 PLYYSFNLGDIHYI
-375 MMDNTLFSNKGANS
+375 MMDNTLFKNSGATSNN
-389 NTYNVQDYK
+389 YNVQDYT

-413 ANVPKGTTI
+413 ATVPEGTTI

-430 TNRSQPNG
+430 TNRSQANG
-438 SFTYA
+438 NFTYA
-443 MPATQR
+443 MPATFRTQ
-449 SEVESLLSGYT
+449 VESLLSKYT

-473 NIINPKMREHNIAG
+473 NIINSKMMEHNIAG

-514 KIFDINASDVK
+514 KIFDINGSDVK
-525 WRFKVMS
+525 WQFKVMS
-532 RNDSYQFRAYDLR
+532 RDASYQFRAYDLR
-545 NCLITRDLYCPAKSN
+545 NCLITRDLYCPANSN
-560 NKVSDDFFSQYANGW
+560 SKVSDDFFSQYANGW
-575 DKTANTSST
+575 DKSANTSST
-584 KKILINLFDYNTDWD
+584 RKILINLFDYNTDWD
-599 LTVTENG
+599 ITVTENG
-606 TKLSVT
+606 TNLSVT
-612 RVDAYDPL
+612 RVDTYDPL
-620 HTIFFNM
+620 HTVFFNM

-647 FEVSTSSTTSTVI
+647 FEVSTSSATSTVI
-660 IKATDP
+660 IKAVDP
-666 FGNVYEETM
+666 FGRVYEETM

-680 LLDMSKEDK
+680 LIDMSKEDK

>member
-1 MKRIFNIFISCTL
+1 MKRIFKIFMSCAL
-14 LISLLGG
+14 LVTFLGG
-21 AGVLTSSCTPE
+21 AGLITSSCTPE
-32 DQPGA
+32 DQPGE
-37 EQPSGGDDD
+37 EQKGPDDSTEEEETPSA
-46 GGGKDEPSVPGAPA
+46 PGTAA
-60 AFSKFISTIS
+60 AFSKFISMIS
-70 KGETLKIPLQGEWNL
+70 KGETIRIPLEGEWNL

-96 TISMVNDPSVT
+96 TITMVNDASVT
-107 FMLSCTKADDTDGAF
+107 FTLECTSADDVAGAV

-133 CKVVAEANGRTT
+133 CKVVAEAGGRTT
-145 TGTCFVQVVDN
+145 TGTCFVEIVDTA
-156 GEVEKKSGF
+156 EVEKKSGY

-171 VDYEGNP
+171 VDYEAKP
-178 ISGVSVSDGVLV
+178 VAGVAVSDGALV
-190 TTTDA
+190 TTTDSE
-195 NGCYYLRSEKKNLFV
+195 GRYYLRSERKNVFV
-210 FISIPKNYR
+210 FISTPKNYR
-219 VATDRA
+219 VAVDRA

-231 RFTSTRSSIYEMHNF
+231 RFKSTRISTYEQHNF

-253 TRHRVLVWSDTHLA
+253 VKHRVLVWSDTHLA
-267 NRTDDRNQF
+267 NRTDDANQF
-276 NKFFKPDIEQQI
+276 KKFFKPDIEQQI
-288 SKAKSE
+288 AKAKSE

-317 SLKNYRADIADFDL
+317 SLKDYREDISDFDL

-355 FRDNLN
+355 FRENLN

-375 MMDNTLFSNKGANS
+375 MMDNTLFKNSGATSNN
-389 NTYNVQDYK
+389 YNVQDYT

-413 ANVPKGTTI
+413 ATVPEGTTI

-430 TNRSQPNG
+430 TNRSQANG
-438 SFTYA
+438 NFTYA
-443 MPATQR
+443 MPATFRTQ
-449 SEVESLLSGYT
+449 VESLLSKYT

-473 NIINPKMREHNIAG
+473 NIINSKMREHNIAG

-514 KIFDINASDVK
+514 KIFDINGSDVK
-525 WRFKVMS
+525 WNFKALA
-532 RNDSYQFRAYDLR
+532 RDASYQFRAYDLR
-545 NCLITRDLYCPAKSN
+545 NSLITRELYCPADK
-560 NKVSDDFFSQYANGW
+560 NKNVSDAFFSEYANGW
-575 DKTANTSST
+575 DKSTNTTST
-584 KKILINLFDYNTDWD
+584 KKILINLFDYNDNWKI
-599 LTVTENG
+599 TVTENG
-606 TKLSVT
+606 ANLSVS
-612 RVDAYDPL
+612 RVEAYDPL

-627 GRMNT
+627 GRMNS

-647 FEVSTSSTTSTVI
+647 FEVSTSSATSTVI
-660 IKATDP
+660 IKAEDP
-666 FGNVYEETM
+666 FGRVYEETM

-680 LLDMSKEDK
+680 LYDMSKEDK

>member
-1 MKRIFNIFISCTL
+1 MKRIFKIFMSCAL
-14 LISLLGG
+14 LVTFLGG
-21 AGVLTSSCTPE
+21 AGLITSSCTPE
-32 DQPGA
+32 DQPGE
-37 EQPSGGDDD
+37 EQKGPDDSTEEEETPSA
-46 GGGKDEPSVPGAPA
+46 PGTAA
-60 AFSKFISTIS
+60 AFSKFISMIS
-70 KGETLKIPLQGEWNL
+70 KGETIQIPLEGEWNL

-96 TISMVNDPSVT
+96 TITMVNDASVT
-107 FMLSCTKADDTDGAF
+107 FTLECTSADDVAGAV

-133 CKVVAEANGRTT
+133 CKVVAEAGGRTT
-145 TGTCFVQVVDN
+145 TGTCFVEIVDTA
-156 GEVEKKSGF
+156 EVEKKSGY

-171 VDYEGNP
+171 VDYEAKP
-178 ISGVSVSDGVLV
+178 VAGVAVSDGALV
-190 TTTDA
+190 TTTDSE
-195 NGCYYLRSEKKNLFV
+195 GRYYLRSERKNVFV

-219 VATDRA
+219 VAIDRA

-231 RFTSTRSSIYEMHNF
+231 RFKSTRISTYEQHNF

-253 TRHRVLVWSDTHLA
+253 VKHRVLVWSDTHLA
-267 NRTDDRNQF
+267 NRTDDANQF
-276 NKFFKPDIEQQI
+276 KKFFKPDIEQQI
-288 SKAKSE
+288 AKAKSE

-317 SLKNYRADIADFDL
+317 SLKDYREDISDFDL

-355 FRDNLN
+355 FRENLN

-375 MMDNTLFSNKGANS
+375 MMDNTLFKNSGATSNN
-389 NTYNVQDYK
+389 YNVQDYT

-413 ANVPKGTTI
+413 ATVPEGTTI

-430 TNRSQPNG
+430 TNRSQANG
-438 SFTYA
+438 NFTYA
-443 MPATQR
+443 MPATFRAQ
-449 SEVESLLSGYT
+449 VESLLSKYT

-473 NIINPKMREHNIAG
+473 NIINSKMREHNIAG

-514 KIFDINASDVK
+514 KIFDINGSDVK
-525 WRFKVMS
+525 WNFKALA
-532 RNDSYQFRAYDLR
+532 RDASYQFRAYDLR
-545 NCLITRDLYCPAKSN
+545 NSLITRELYCPADK
-560 NKVSDDFFSQYANGW
+560 NKNVSDAFFSEYANGW
-575 DKTANTSST
+575 DKSTNTTST
-584 KKILINLFDYNTDWD
+584 KKILINLFDYNDNWKI
-599 LTVTENG
+599 TVTENG
-606 TKLSVT
+606 ANLSVS
-612 RVDAYDPL
+612 RVEAYDPL

-627 GRMNT
+627 GRMNS

-647 FEVSTSSTTSTVI
+647 FEVSTSSATSTVI
-660 IKATDP
+660 IKAEDP
-666 FGNVYEETM
+666 FGRVYEETM

-680 LLDMSKEDK
+680 LYDMSKEDK

>member
-1 MKRIFNIFISCTL
+1 MKRIFKIFMSCAL
-14 LISLLGG
+14 LVTLLGG
-21 AGVLTSSCTPE
+21 AGLITSSCTPE
-32 DQPGA
+32 DQPGE
-37 EQPSGGDDD
+37 EQKGPDDSTEEEETPSA
-46 GGGKDEPSVPGAPA
+46 PGTAA
-60 AFSKFISTIS
+60 AFSKFISMIS
-70 KGETLKIPLQGEWNL
+70 KGETIQIPLEGEWNL

-96 TISMVNDPSVT
+96 TITMVNDASVT
-107 FMLSCTKADDTDGAF
+107 FTLECTSADDVAGAV

-133 CKVVAEANGRTT
+133 CKVVAEAGGRTT
-145 TGTCFVQVVDN
+145 TGTCFVEIVDTA
-156 GEVEKKSGF
+156 EVEKKSGY

-171 VDYEGNP
+171 VDYEAKP
-178 ISGVSVSDGVLV
+178 VAGVAVSDGALV
-190 TTTDA
+190 TTTDSE
-195 NGCYYLRSEKKNLFV
+195 GRYYLRSERKNVFV

-219 VATDRA
+219 VAIDRA

-231 RFTSTRSSIYEMHNF
+231 RFKSTRISTYEQHNF

-253 TRHRVLVWSDTHLA
+253 VKHRVLVWSDTHLA
-267 NRTDDRNQF
+267 NRTDDANQF
-276 NKFFKPDIEQQI
+276 KKFFKPDIEQQI
-288 SKAKSE
+288 AKAKSE

-317 SLKNYRADIADFDL
+317 SLKDYREDISDFDL

-355 FRDNLN
+355 FRENLN

-375 MMDNTLFSNKGANS
+375 MMDNTLFKNSGATSNN
-389 NTYNVQDYK
+389 YNVQDYT

-413 ANVPKGTTI
+413 ATVPEGTTI

-430 TNRSQPNG
+430 TNRSQANG
-438 SFTYA
+438 NFTYA
-443 MPATQR
+443 MPATFRAQ
-449 SEVESLLSGYT
+449 VESLLSKYT

-473 NIINPKMREHNIAG
+473 NIINSKMREHNIAG

-514 KIFDINASDVK
+514 KIFDINGSDVK
-525 WRFKVMS
+525 WNFKALA
-532 RNDSYQFRAYDLR
+532 RDASYQFRAYDLR
-545 NCLITRDLYCPAKSN
+545 NSLITRELYCPADK
-560 NKVSDDFFSQYANGW
+560 NKNVSDAFFSEYANGW
-575 DKTANTSST
+575 DKSTNTTST
-584 KKILINLFDYNTDWD
+584 KKILINLFDYNDNWKI
-599 LTVTENG
+599 TVTENG
-606 TKLSVT
+606 ANLSVS
-612 RVDAYDPL
+612 RVEAYDPL

-627 GRMNT
+627 GRMNS

-647 FEVSTSSTTSTVI
+647 FEVSTSSATSTVI
-660 IKATDP
+660 IKAEDP
-666 FGNVYEETM
+666 FGRVYEETM

-680 LLDMSKEDK
+680 LYDMSKEDK

>member
-1 MKRIFNIFISCTL
+1 MKRIFKIFMSCAL
-14 LISLLGG
+14 LVTFLGG
-21 AGVLTSSCTPE
+21 AGLMTSSCTPE
-32 DQPGA
+32 DQPGE
-37 EQPSGGDDD
+37 EQKGPDDSTEEEETPSA
-46 GGGKDEPSVPGAPA
+46 PGTAA
-60 AFSKFISTIS
+60 AFSKFISMIS
-70 KGETLKIPLQGEWNL
+70 KGETIRIPLEGEWNL

-96 TISMVNDPSVT
+96 TITMVNDASVT
-107 FMLSCTKADDTDGAF
+107 FTLECTSADDVAGAV

-133 CKVVAEANGRTT
+133 CKVVAEAGGRTT
-145 TGTCFVQVVDN
+145 TGTCFVEIVDTA
-156 GEVEKKSGF
+156 EVEKKSGH

-171 VDYEGNP
+171 VDYEAKP
-178 ISGVSVSDGVLV
+178 VAGVAVSDGALV
-190 TTTDA
+190 TTTDSE
-195 NGCYYLRSEKKNLFV
+195 GRYYLRSERKNVFV

-219 VATDRA
+219 VAIDRA

-231 RFTSTRSSIYEMHNF
+231 RFKSTRTSTYEKHNF

-253 TRHRVLVWSDTHLA
+253 VKHRVLVWSDTHLA
-267 NRTDDRNQF
+267 NRTDDANQF
-276 NKFFKPDIEQQI
+276 KKFFKPDIEQQI
-288 SKAKSE
+288 AKAKSE

-317 SLKNYRADIADFDL
+317 SLKDYREDISDFDL

-355 FRDNLN
+355 FRENLN

-375 MMDNTLFSNKGANS
+375 MMDNTLFKNSGATSNN
-389 NTYNVQDYK
+389 YNVQDYT

-413 ANVPKGTTI
+413 ATVPEGTTI

-430 TNRSQPNG
+430 TNRSQANG
-438 SFTYA
+438 NFTYA
-443 MPATQR
+443 MPATFRTQ
-449 SEVESLLSGYT
+449 VESLLSKYT

-473 NIINPKMREHNIAG
+473 NIINSKMREHNIAG

-514 KIFDINASDVK
+514 KIFDINGSDVK
-525 WRFKVMS
+525 WNFKALA
-532 RNDSYQFRAYDLR
+532 RDASYQFRAYDLR
-545 NCLITRDLYCPAKSN
+545 NSLITRELYCPADK
-560 NKVSDDFFSQYANGW
+560 NKNVSDAFFSEYANGW
-575 DKTANTSST
+575 DKSTNTTST
-584 KKILINLFDYNTDWD
+584 KKILINLFDYNDNWKI
-599 LTVTENG
+599 TVTENG
-606 TKLSVT
+606 ANLSVS
-612 RVDAYDPL
+612 RVEAYDPL

-627 GRMNT
+627 GRMNS

-647 FEVSTSSTTSTVI
+647 FEVSTSSATSTVI
-660 IKATDP
+660 IKAEDP
-666 FGNVYEETM
+666 FGRVYEETM

-680 LLDMSKEDK
+680 LYDMSKEDK

>member
-1 MKRIFNIFISCTL
+1 MSCAL
-14 LISLLGG
+14 LVTFLGG
-21 AGVLTSSCTPE
+21 AGLITSSCTPE
-32 DQPGA
+32 DQPGE
-37 EQPSGGDDD
+37 EQKGPDDSTEEEETPSA
-46 GGGKDEPSVPGAPA
+46 PGTAA
-60 AFSKFISTIS
+60 AFSKFISMIS
-70 KGETLKIPLQGEWNL
+70 KGETIRIPLEGEWNL

-96 TISMVNDPSVT
+96 TITMVNDASVT
-107 FMLSCTKADDTDGAF
+107 FTLECTSADDVAGAV

-133 CKVVAEANGRTT
+133 CKVVAEAGGRTT
-145 TGTCFVQVVDN
+145 TGTCFVEIVDTA
-156 GEVEKKSGF
+156 EVEKKSGY

-171 VDYEGNP
+171 VDYEAKP
-178 ISGVSVSDGVLV
+178 VAGVAVSDGALV
-190 TTTDA
+190 TTTDSE
-195 NGCYYLRSEKKNLFV
+195 GRYYLRSERKNVFV

-219 VATDRA
+219 VAIDRA

-231 RFTSTRSSIYEMHNF
+231 RFKSTRISTYEQHNF

-253 TRHRVLVWSDTHLA
+253 VKHRVLVWSDTHLA
-267 NRTDDRNQF
+267 NRTDDANQF
-276 NKFFKPDIEQQI
+276 KKFFKPDIEQQI
-288 SKAKSE
+288 AKAKSE

-317 SLKNYRADIADFDL
+317 SLKDYREDISDFDL

-355 FRDNLN
+355 FRENLN

-375 MMDNTLFSNKGANS
+375 MMDNTLFKNSGATSNN
-389 NTYNVQDYK
+389 YNVQDYT

-413 ANVPKGTTI
+413 ATVPEGTTI

-430 TNRSQPNG
+430 TNRSQANG
-438 SFTYA
+438 NFTYA
-443 MPATQR
+443 MPATFRAQ
-449 SEVESLLSGYT
+449 VESLLSKYT

-473 NIINPKMREHNIAG
+473 NIINSKMREHNIAG

-514 KIFDINASDVK
+514 KIFDINGSDVK
-525 WRFKVMS
+525 WNFKALA
-532 RNDSYQFRAYDLR
+532 RDASYQFRAYDLR
-545 NCLITRDLYCPAKSN
+545 NSLITRELYCPADK
-560 NKVSDDFFSQYANGW
+560 NKNVSDAFFSEYANGW
-575 DKTANTSST
+575 DKSTNTTST
-584 KKILINLFDYNTDWD
+584 KKILINLFDYNDNWKV
-599 LTVTENG
+599 TVTENG
-606 TKLSVT
+606 ANLSVS
-612 RVDAYDPL
+612 RVEAYDPL

-627 GRMNT
+627 GRMNS

-647 FEVSTSSTTSTVI
+647 FEVSTSSATSTVI
-660 IKATDP
+660 IKAEDP
-666 FGNVYEETM
+666 FGRVYEETM

-680 LLDMSKEDK
+680 LYDMSKEDK

>member
-1 MKRIFNIFISCTL
+1 MKRIFKIFMSCALLVTL
-14 LISLLGG
+14 LG
-21 AGVLTSSCTPE
+21 AGLITSSCTPE
-32 DQPGA
+32 DQPGE
-37 EQPSGGDDD
+37 EQKGPDDSTEEEETPSA
-46 GGGKDEPSVPGAPA
+46 PGTAA
-60 AFSKFISTIS
+60 AFSKFISMIS
-70 KGETLKIPLQGEWNL
+70 KGETIRIPLEGEWNL

-96 TISMVNDPSVT
+96 TITMVNDASVT
-107 FMLSCTKADDTDGAF
+107 FTLECTSADDVAGAV

-133 CKVVAEANGRTT
+133 CKVVAEAGGRTT
-145 TGTCFVQVVDN
+145 TGTCFVEIVDTA
-156 GEVEKKSGF
+156 EVEKKSGY

-171 VDYEGNP
+171 VDYEAKP
-178 ISGVSVSDGVLV
+178 VAGVAVSDGALV
-190 TTTDA
+190 TTTDSE
-195 NGCYYLRSEKKNLFV
+195 GRYYLRSERKNVFV

-219 VATDRA
+219 VAIDRA

-231 RFTSTRSSIYEMHNF
+231 RFKSTRTSTYEQHNF

-253 TRHRVLVWSDTHLA
+253 VKHRVLVWSDTHLA
-267 NRTDDRNQF
+267 NRTDDANQF
-276 NKFFKPDIEQQI
+276 KKFFKPDIEQQI
-288 SKAKSE
+288 AKAKSE

-317 SLKNYRADIADFDL
+317 SLKDYREDISDFDL

-355 FRDNLN
+355 FRENLN

-375 MMDNTLFSNKGANS
+375 MMDNTLFKNSGATSNN
-389 NTYNVQDYK
+389 YNVQDYT

-413 ANVPKGTTI
+413 ATVPEGTTI

-430 TNRSQPNG
+430 TNRSQANG
-438 SFTYA
+438 NFTYA
-443 MPATQR
+443 MPATFRTQ
-449 SEVESLLSGYT
+449 VESLLSKYT

-473 NIINPKMREHNIAG
+473 NIINSKMREHNIAG

-514 KIFDINASDVK
+514 KIFDINGSDVK
-525 WRFKVMS
+525 WNFKALA
-532 RNDSYQFRAYDLR
+532 RDASYQFRAYDLR
-545 NCLITRDLYCPAKSN
+545 NSLITRELYCPA
-560 NKVSDDFFSQYANGW
+560 NKNTNVSDAFFSQYANGW
-575 DKTANTSST
+575 DKSVNTTST
-584 KKILINLFDYNTDWD
+584 KKILINLFDYNDNWKI
-599 LTVTENG
+599 TVTENG
-606 TKLSVT
+606 ANLSVS
-612 RVDAYDPL
+612 RVEAYDPL

-627 GRMNT
+627 GRMNS

-647 FEVSTSSTTSTVI
+647 FEVSTSSATSTVI
-660 IKATDP
+660 IKAEDP
-666 FGNVYEETM
+666 FGRVYEETM

-680 LLDMSKEDK
+680 LYDMSKEDK

>member
-1 MKRIFNIFISCTL
+1 MKRIFKTFISLTL
-14 LISLLGG
+14 LIFFLGG
-21 AGVLTSSCTPE
+21 AGLLSSCTPE
-32 DQPGA
+32 DQPGE
-37 EQPSGGDDD
+37 EQKDPDD
-46 GGGKDEPSVPGAPA
+46 GTEEEETPSAPGTAA
-60 AFSKFISTIS
+60 AFSKFISLIS
-70 KGETLKIPLQGEWNL
+70 KGETIQIPLEGEWNL

-90 KAGDKI
+90 KVGDKI
-96 TISMVNDPSVT
+96 TITMVNDASVT
-107 FMLSCTKADDTDGAF
+107 FTLECTSADDVAGAV

-133 CKVVAEANGRTT
+133 CKVVAEAGGRTT
-145 TGTCFVQVVDN
+145 TGTCFVEIVDN
-156 GEVEKKSGF
+156 AEVERKSGY

-171 VDYEGNP
+171 VDYEAKP
-178 ISGVSVSDGVLV
+178 VAGVAVSDGVLV

-195 NGCYYLRSEKKNLFV
+195 EGRYYLRSERKNVFV
-210 FISIPKNYR
+210 FISSPKNYR
-219 VATDRA
+219 VAIDRA

-231 RFTSTRSSIYEMHNF
+231 RFKSTRTSAYEQHNF

-267 NRTDDRNQF
+267 NRTDDANQF
-276 NKFFKPDIEQQI
+276 KKFFKPDIEQQI
-288 SKAKSE
+288 AKAKSE
-294 GVKLYAIGLGD
+294 GVKLYAVGLGD
-305 LAWDEFWYKNDY
+305 LAWDEYWYKNDY
-317 SLKNYRADIADFDL
+317 SLKDYREDISDFDL

-375 MMDNTLFSNKGANS
+375 MMDNTLFKNSGASSNS
-389 NTYNVQDYK
+389 YNVQDYT

-413 ANVPKGTTI
+413 ATVPEGTTI

-430 TNRSQPNG
+430 TNRSQANG
-438 SFTYA
+438 NFTYA
-443 MPATQR
+443 MPATFRTQ
-449 SEVESLLSGYT
+449 VESMLSKYT

-473 NIINPKMREHNIAG
+473 NIINSKMMEHNIAG

-514 KIFDINASDVK
+514 KVFDINGSDVK
-525 WRFKVMS
+525 WQFKVMS
-532 RNDSYQFRAYDLR
+532 RDESYQFRAYDLR
-545 NCLITRDLYCPAKSN
+545 NCLITRDLYCPAATNS
-560 NKVSDDFFSQYANGW
+560 KVSDDFFSQYANGW
-575 DKTANTSST
+575 DKSANTSST
-584 KKILINLFDYNTDWD
+584 RKILINLFDYNSDWD
-599 LTVTENG
+599 ITVTENG
-606 TKLSVT
+606 TNLSVT
-612 RVDAYDPL
+612 RVEAYDPL
-620 HTIFFNM
+620 HTVFFNM

-647 FEVSTSSTTSTVI
+647 FEVSTSSATSTVI
-660 IKATDP
+660 IKAVDP
-666 FGNVYEETM
+666 FGRVYEETM

-680 LLDMSKEDK
+680 LIDMSKEDK

>member
-1 MKRIFNIFISCTL
+1 MKRIFKIFMSCAL
-14 LISLLGG
+14 LVTFLGG
-21 AGVLTSSCTPE
+21 AGLITSSCTHE
-32 DQPGA
+32 DQPGE
-37 EQPSGGDDD
+37 EQKDPDDSTEEEETPSA
-46 GGGKDEPSVPGAPA
+46 PGTAS
-60 AFSKFISTIS
+60 AFSKFISMIS
-70 KGETLKIPLQGEWNL
+70 KGETIQIPLEGEWNL

-96 TISMVNDPSVT
+96 TITMVNDASVT
-107 FMLSCTKADDTDGAF
+107 FTLECTSADDVAGAV

-133 CKVVAEANGRTT
+133 CKVVAEAGGRTT
-145 TGTCFVQVVDN
+145 TGTCFVEIVDTA
-156 GEVEKKSGF
+156 EVEKKSGY

-171 VDYEGNP
+171 VDWEANP
-178 ISGVSVSDGVLV
+178 VAGVAVSDGALV
-190 TTTDA
+190 TTTDSE
-195 NGCYYLRSEKKNLFV
+195 GRYYLRSERKNVFV
-210 FISIPKNYR
+210 FISTPKNYR
-219 VATDRA
+219 VAVDRA

-231 RFTSTRSSIYEMHNF
+231 RFKSTRTSTYEKHNF

-253 TRHRVLVWSDTHLA
+253 VKHRVLVWSDTHLA
-267 NRTDDRNQF
+267 NRTDDANQF
-276 NKFFKPDIEQQI
+276 KKFFKPDIEQQI
-288 SKAKSE
+288 AKAKSE

-317 SLKNYRADIADFDL
+317 SLKDYREDISDFDL

-355 FRDNLN
+355 FRENLN

-375 MMDNTLFSNKGANS
+375 MMDNTLFKNSGATSNN
-389 NTYNVQDYK
+389 YNVQDYT

-413 ANVPKGTTI
+413 ATVPEGTTI

-430 TNRSQPNG
+430 TNRSQANG
-438 SFTYA
+438 NFTYA
-443 MPATQR
+443 MPATFRTQ
-449 SEVESLLSGYT
+449 VESLLSKYT

-473 NIINPKMREHNIAG
+473 NIINSKMREHNIAG

-514 KIFDINASDVK
+514 KIFDINGSDVK
-525 WRFKVMS
+525 WNFKALA
-532 RNDSYQFRAYDLR
+532 RDASYQFRAYDLR
-545 NCLITRDLYCPAKSN
+545 NSLITRELYCPADK
-560 NKVSDDFFSQYANGW
+560 NKNVSDAFFSEYANGW
-575 DKTANTSST
+575 DKSTNTTST
-584 KKILINLFDYNTDWD
+584 KKILINLFDYNDNWKV
-599 LTVTENG
+599 TVTENG
-606 TKLSVT
+606 ANLSVS
-612 RVDAYDPL
+612 RVEAYDPL

-627 GRMNT
+627 GRMNS

-647 FEVSTSSTTSTVI
+647 FEVSTSSATSTVI
-660 IKATDP
+660 IKAEDP
-666 FGNVYEETM
+666 FGRVYEETM

-680 LLDMSKEDK
+680 LYDMSKEDK

>member
-1 MKRIFNIFISCTL
+1 MKRIFKIFMSCAL
-14 LISLLGG
+14 LVTFLGG
-21 AGVLTSSCTPE
+21 AGLITSSCTPE
-32 DQPGA
+32 DQPGE
-37 EQPSGGDDD
+37 EQKDPDDSTEEEETPSA
-46 GGGKDEPSVPGAPA
+46 PGTAS
-60 AFSKFISTIS
+60 AFSKFISMIS
-70 KGETLKIPLQGEWNL
+70 KGETIQIPLEGEWNL

-96 TISMVNDPSVT
+96 TITMVNDASVT
-107 FMLSCTKADDTDGAF
+107 FTLECTSADDVAGAV

-133 CKVVAEANGRTT
+133 CKVVAEAGGRTT
-145 TGTCFVQVVDN
+145 TGTCFVEIVDTA
-156 GEVEKKSGF
+156 EVEKKSGY

-171 VDYEGNP
+171 VDYEAKP
-178 ISGVSVSDGVLV
+178 VAGVAVSDGALV
-190 TTTDA
+190 TTTDSE
-195 NGCYYLRSEKKNLFV
+195 GRYYLRSERKNVFV

-219 VATDRA
+219 VAIDRA

-231 RFTSTRSSIYEMHNF
+231 RFKSTRISTYEQHNF

-253 TRHRVLVWSDTHLA
+253 VKHRVLVWSDTHLA
-267 NRTDDRNQF
+267 NRTDDANQF
-276 NKFFKPDIEQQI
+276 KKFFKPDIEQQI
-288 SKAKSE
+288 AKAKSE

-317 SLKNYRADIADFDL
+317 SLKDYREDISDFDL

-355 FRDNLN
+355 FRENLN

-375 MMDNTLFSNKGANS
+375 MMDNTLFKNSGATSKN
-389 NTYNVQDYK
+389 YNVQDYT

-413 ANVPKGTTI
+413 ATVPEGTTI

-430 TNRSQPNG
+430 TNRSQANG
-438 SFTYA
+438 NFTYA
-443 MPATQR
+443 MPATFRTQ
-449 SEVESLLSGYT
+449 VESLLSKYT

-473 NIINPKMREHNIAG
+473 NIINSKMREHNIAG

-514 KIFDINASDVK
+514 KIFDINGSDVK
-525 WRFKVMS
+525 WNFKALA
-532 RNDSYQFRAYDLR
+532 RDASYQFRAYDLR
-545 NCLITRDLYCPAKSN
+545 NSLITRELYCPADK
-560 NKVSDDFFSQYANGW
+560 NKNVSDAFFSEYANGW
-575 DKTANTSST
+575 DKSTNTTST
-584 KKILINLFDYNTDWD
+584 KKILINLFDYNDNWKI
-599 LTVTENG
+599 TVTENG
-606 TKLSVT
+606 ANLSVS
-612 RVDAYDPL
+612 RVEAYDPL

-627 GRMNT
+627 GRMNS

-647 FEVSTSSTTSTVI
+647 FEVSTSSATSTVI
-660 IKATDP
+660 IKAEDP
-666 FGNVYEETM
+666 FGRVYEETM

-680 LLDMSKEDK
+680 LYDMSKEDK

>member
-1 MKRIFNIFISCTL
+1 MSCAL
-14 LISLLGG
+14 LVTFLGG
-21 AGVLTSSCTPE
+21 AGLMTSSCTPE
-32 DQPGA
+32 NQPGE
-37 EQPSGGDDD
+37 EQKGPDGSTEEEETPSA
-46 GGGKDEPSVPGAPA
+46 PGTAA
-60 AFSKFISTIS
+60 AFSKFISMIS
-70 KGETLKIPLQGEWNL
+70 KGETIQIPLEGEWNL

-96 TISMVNDPSVT
+96 TITMVNDASVT
-107 FMLSCTKADDTDGAF
+107 FTLECTSADDVAGAV

-133 CKVVAEANGRTT
+133 CKVVAEAGGRTT
-145 TGTCFVQVVDN
+145 TGTCFVEIVDN
-156 GEVEKKSGF
+156 AEVEKKSGY

-171 VDYEGNP
+171 VDYEAKP
-178 ISGVSVSDGVLV
+178 VAGVAVSDGALV
-190 TTTDA
+190 TTTDSE
-195 NGCYYLRSEKKNLFV
+195 GRYYLRSERKNVFV

-219 VATDRA
+219 VAIDRA

-231 RFTSTRSSIYEMHNF
+231 RFKSTRTSTYEQHNF

-253 TRHRVLVWSDTHLA
+253 VKHRVLVWSDTHLA
-267 NRTDDRNQF
+267 NRTDDANQF
-276 NKFFKPDIEQQI
+276 KKFFKPDIEQQI
-288 SKAKSE
+288 AKAKSE

-317 SLKNYRADIADFDL
+317 SLKDYREDISDFDL

-355 FRDNLN
+355 FRENLN

-375 MMDNTLFSNKGANS
+375 MMDNTLFKNSGATSNN
-389 NTYNVQDYK
+389 YNVQDYT
-398 EGFTDDQMKWLKADL
+398 EGFTDDQMKWLKGDL
-413 ANVPKGTTI
+413 ATVPEGTTI

-430 TNRSQPNG
+430 TNRSQSTG
-438 SFTYA
+438 KFTYA
-443 MPATQR
+443 MPATYR
-449 SEVESLLSGYT
+449 SEVESLLSKFT

-473 NIINPKMREHNIAG
+473 NIINSKMREHNIAG

-514 KIFDINASDVK
+514 KIFDINGSDVK
-525 WRFKVMS
+525 WNFKALA
-532 RNDSYQFRAYDLR
+532 RDASYQFRAYDLR
-545 NCLITRDLYCPAKSN
+545 NSLITRELYCPA
-560 NKVSDDFFSQYANGW
+560 NKNTNVSDAFFSQYANGW
-575 DKTANTSST
+575 DKSVNTTST
-584 KKILINLFDYNTDWD
+584 KKILINLFDYNDNWKI
-599 LTVTENG
+599 TVTENG
-606 TKLSVT
+606 ANLSVS
-612 RVDAYDPL
+612 RVEAYDPL

-627 GRMNT
+627 GRMNS

-647 FEVSTSSTTSTVI
+647 FEVSTSSATSTVI
-660 IKATDP
+660 IKAEDP
-666 FGNVYEETM
+666 FGRVYEETM

-680 LLDMSKEDK
+680 LYDMSKEDK